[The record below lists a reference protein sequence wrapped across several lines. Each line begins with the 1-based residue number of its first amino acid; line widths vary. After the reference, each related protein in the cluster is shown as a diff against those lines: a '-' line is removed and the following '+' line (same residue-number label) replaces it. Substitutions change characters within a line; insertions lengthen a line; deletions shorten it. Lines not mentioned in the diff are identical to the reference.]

1 MSERKPRPPSPRP
14 EGNPIDTMNIGK
26 HNWEKFGKKDPYYWV
41 TTDSRYKD
49 AKLKKNVQKH
59 FFDSADKYLD
69 SIFKVIQKH
78 LDSSFHPERAL
89 DYGCGV
95 GRVTIPLAR
104 RCNYV
109 FGVDVAESMIAEA
122 EKNRE
127 RYLLNNVDFT
137 ARTNSLPSLTD
148 SFDFVHSIYVFQHI
162 RAKQGLKTVIQLIDS
177 LKENGIGM
185 LHFITF
191 QSQKSIKK
199 KIIYWLCV
207 HIPLFN
213 AMNNIRKGQSF
224 SAPMYE
230 MNNYPLNKLFE
241 ILREKECS
249 HIYVRHT
256 KEGPY
261 HGVMLFFQKK
271 RGDHDDFTSL
281 GEVL

>member
-1 MSERKPRPPSPRP
+1 VNFCPPSPRTK
-14 EGNPIDTMNIGK
+14 GNFTDTMNTGK

-49 AKLKKNVQKH
+49 SKLTKNVQKH

-69 SIFKVIQKH
+69 SIFKVIRKH
-78 LDSSFHPERAL
+78 LDSSFNPERAL
-89 DYGCGV
+89 DFGCGV

-104 RCNYV
+104 HCNYV
-109 FGVDVAESMIAEA
+109 LGVDVAESMIAEA

-127 RYLLNNVDFT
+127 LYLLYNIEFSTLAKN
-137 ARTNSLPSLTD
+137 PISLTD

-162 RAKQGLKTVIQLIDS
+162 RTKQGFKTIIQLIDA

-191 QSQKSIKK
+191 QAQRPIKK
-199 KIIYWLCV
+199 KIIYWLCAN
-207 HIPLFN
+207 IPMFN
-213 AMNNIRKGQSF
+213 AINNIRKGKSF

-261 HGVMLFFQKK
+261 HGIMLFFQKK
-271 RGDHDDFTSL
+271 RGDHDDFIPL
-281 GEVL
+281 EEVP